1 VFTFVING
9 MPLGPVLWCIYCFGS
24 WTWTMCFVVGCCCVL
39 PSSQKSRFC
48 YEFRQ
53 MFIQIHSK
61 NDTLLRTEG
70 VYCIMYEH
78 ANGSGLPV
86 VGVRLLVDIVFH
98 MAHSV
103 SISAGDLRSSYLSTL
118 VLSLPLHHVSQFVS
132 LVPLPWKNIHTPMS
146 MKGLICLGGS
156 VHHITL
162 RPSYPIFLVSDCP
175 ALLVNGD
182 SYRGGNHWPTA
193 WYCLEL

>member
-1 VFTFVING
+1 MVYLLFWIMDLNHVFCGWMLLCTPFV
-9 MPLGPVLWCIYCFGS
+9 PKEC
-24 WTWTMCFVVGCCCVL
+24 
-39 PSSQKSRFC
+39 RFC

-98 MAHSV
+98 MAHSMCCR
-103 SISAGDLRSSYLSTL
+103 LT
-118 VLSLPLHHVSQFVS
+118 
-132 LVPLPWKNIHTPMS
+132 
-146 MKGLICLGGS
+146 GS
-156 VHHITL
+156 VYL
-162 RPSYPIFLVSDCP
+162 C
-175 ALLVNGD
+175 
-182 SYRGGNHWPTA
+182 W
-193 WYCLEL
+193 

>member
-1 VFTFVING
+1 
-9 MPLGPVLWCIYCFGS
+9 
-24 WTWTMCFVVGCCCVL
+24 MCFVVGCCCVL

-78 ANGSGLPV
+78 ANGNGLPV

-98 MAHSV
+98 MAHSMCCQ
-103 SISAGDLRSSYLSTL
+103 LT
-118 VLSLPLHHVSQFVS
+118 
-132 LVPLPWKNIHTPMS
+132 
-146 MKGLICLGGS
+146 GS
-156 VHHITL
+156 VYL
-162 RPSYPIFLVSDCP
+162 C
-175 ALLVNGD
+175 
-182 SYRGGNHWPTA
+182 W
-193 WYCLEL
+193 